1 MATSKKEIQA
11 RKERKSEMSQL
22 ASKLAKTANQR
33 LRSLEKAGLQN
44 ASNAYRYIEK
54 LHFDKDNATAT
65 DSKGRMKF
73 NTNYRGLTYQQIQH
87 NIGEITRFLEAQT
100 STISGVNT
108 KYRKG
113 FETYRERY
121 GADISYAE
129 FTDLMRNDTM
139 KRLKSQFSSSVINR
153 IINHMKATGETVK
166 QAMDRFKD
174 VDIENSDMSEFEE
187 ILDENTPWSENVTEQ
202 EDIT

>member
-1 MATSKKEIQA
+1 MATSKAEMQA
-11 RKERKSEMSQL
+11 RKERKRELSQI
-22 ASKLAKTANQR
+22 ASKMASTANKR
-33 LRSLEKAGLQN
+33 LRALEEKGLAN

-54 LHFDKDNATAT
+54 LHFDKDSATAT
-65 DSKGRMKF
+65 DAQGRMKF
-73 NTNYRGLTYQQIQH
+73 NTNFRGLTYQEVQH
-87 NIGEITRFLEAQT
+87 RIGEITRFLEAQT
-100 STISGVNT
+100 STVSGVNA
-108 KYRKG
+108 KYKRG

-139 KRLKSQFSSSVINR
+139 KRLKGQFSSAVINR
-153 IINHMKATGETVK
+153 IIDHMKATGETAK

-174 VDIENSDMSEFEE
+174 VDIENSDIEEFEE
-187 ILDENTPWSENVTEQ
+187 ILDENTPWSENVTET

>member
-1 MATSKKEIQA
+1 MATSKNELQA
-11 RKERKSEMSQL
+11 RKERRSEMSQL

-100 STISGVNT
+100 STVSGVNT

-139 KRLKSQFSSSVINR
+139 KRLKAQFSSSVINR
-153 IINHMKATGETVK
+153 IIDHMKSTGETVK

-174 VDIENSDMSEFEE
+174 VDIENSDISEFEE
-187 ILDENTPWSENVTEQ
+187 MLDENTPWSENVTEQ
-202 EDIT
+202 GDIT

>member
-1 MATSKKEIQA
+1 MATSKNEIQA
-11 RKERKSEMSQL
+11 RKERKSEISQL

-100 STISGVNT
+100 STVSGVNT

-139 KRLKSQFSSSVINR
+139 KRLKGQFSSSVINR
-153 IINHMKATGETVK
+153 IIDHMKATGETVK

-187 ILDENTPWSENVTEQ
+187 ILNENTPWSENVTEQ
-202 EDIT
+202 GDIT

>member
-1 MATSKKEIQA
+1 MATSKAELQA

-22 ASKLAKTANQR
+22 AGRLAKTANQR

-54 LHFDKDNATAT
+54 LHFDKDSATAT
-65 DSKGRMKF
+65 DAQGRMKF
-73 NTNYRGLTYQQIQH
+73 NTNFRGLTYQEVQH
-87 NIGEITRFLEAQT
+87 RIGEITRFLEAQT
-100 STISGVNT
+100 STVSGVNA
-108 KYRKG
+108 KYKKG
-113 FETYRERY
+113 FVTYRERY

-139 KRLKSQFSSSVINR
+139 KRLKSQFSSAVINR
-153 IINHMKATGETVK
+153 IIDHMKATGETVK

-187 ILDENTPWSENVTEQ
+187 ILDENTPWGENVTEQ